1 MRLSTNILL
10 NTDHTAQQKITAST
24 KFHVSESVFAADY
37 KSEKRFAQ
45 CALVFEI

>member
-1 MRLSTNILL
+1 MND
-10 NTDHTAQQKITAST
+10 NTGEQKKTACT
-24 KFHVSESVFAADY
+24 KLHVSESVFAADS